1 MAQPKHIPSEEKR
14 RWPKKVKRDFSL
26 LEGAQGR
33 FKDIKTAGHIA
44 YESLKGFWAYRNER
58 NCVTVFGSA
67 RFKEGNPYYQLARD
81 MGGALAG
88 AGYTVMT
95 GGGPG
100 VMEAANRGAYE
111 AGGRSIGC
119 NIILPT
125 EQHVNPYVD
134 MSIELSYF
142 FVRKLMLVKYSKAF
156 ILMPGGF
163 GTMDEIFETM
173 TLIQT
178 NKIADFPIVCMGLE
192 YWQHLV
198 PFIRDTMVKAGTIS
212 ESDLDVMF
220 LTDDPTEGV
229 EYIQRFTPV

>member
-1 MAQPKHIPSEEKR
+1 MEESKIVTPR
-14 RWPKKVKRDFSL
+14 DQKQWPRKARRDFSL
-26 LEGAQGR
+26 LEGAQSR
-33 FKDIKTAGHIA
+33 AKDLKTALHIG
-44 YESLKGFWAYRNER
+44 YESFKGFWAYRKEQ

-67 RFKEGNPYYQLARD
+67 RFKEDHRYYKLTRA
-81 MGGALAG
+81 MGGELANS
-88 AGYTVMT
+88 GYTVMT

-119 NIILPT
+119 NITLPA

-142 FVRKLMLVKYSKAF
+142 FVRKVMLVKYSKAF

-178 NKIADFPIVCMGLE
+178 HKIADFPIVCMGLD
-192 YWQHLV
+192 YWRHLV
-198 PFIRDTMVKAGTIS
+198 PFIRDTMVNAGTIS
-212 ESDLDVMF
+212 EDDLDVIF
-220 LTDDPTEGV
+220 LTDDPAEGV
-229 EYIQRFTPV
+229 EYIKRFSAK